1 VCATIYLLAD
11 NVCFQA
17 GPLKEYKLTHLE
29 LRVNENIKTMRL
41 KDRETENRERK
52 RERTDTVENVL
63 HSMENKLQGFEN
75 IWNTFL
81 ECL

>member
-1 VCATIYLLAD
+1 MCVSKQD
-11 NVCFQA
+11 
-17 GPLKEYKLTHLE
+17 LKKNTNE
-29 LRVNENIKTMRL
+29 LIRNFRVNENIKTMRL
-41 KDRETENRERK
+41 KGRETENRERK
-52 RERTDTVENVL
+52 GERTDMVENVL

>member
-1 VCATIYLLAD
+1 
-11 NVCFQA
+11 
-17 GPLKEYKLTHLE
+17 
-29 LRVNENIKTMRL
+29 MRL

-81 ECL
+81 ECLWKRKQTTGGKSD

>member
-1 VCATIYLLAD
+1 M
-11 NVCFQA
+11 
-17 GPLKEYKLTHLE
+17 K
-29 LRVNENIKTMRL
+29 NIKTMRL